1 MVFVNITGRFNAIQK
16 TLASNKWVGRVQH
29 FSLNTTLNFL
39 TKYLSCWMKIVQHD
53 LHIANHRRSCSTF
66 FIEHDKNFS
75 KTNILLYN
83 LTMHFNKFVKQH
95 FYESDWCNFD
105 NINKINELNYE

>member
-53 LHIANHRRSCSTF
+53 LRVRQQATS
-66 FIEHDKNFS
+66 
-75 KTNILLYN
+75 
-83 LTMHFNKFVKQH
+83 
-95 FYESDWCNFD
+95 
-105 NINKINELNYE
+105 